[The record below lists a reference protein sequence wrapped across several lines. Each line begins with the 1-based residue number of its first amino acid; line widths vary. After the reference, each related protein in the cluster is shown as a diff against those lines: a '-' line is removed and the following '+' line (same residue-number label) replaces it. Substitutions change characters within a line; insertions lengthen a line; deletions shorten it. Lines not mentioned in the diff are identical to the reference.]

1 MNEKRSSAGFRTVE
15 HRADLCVVGGGLAG
29 LCAAVA
35 AARHGARVVLM
46 QDRPMPGGNAS
57 SEIRMWVCGAQ
68 GDNCRETGILEELML
83 ENLYRNPD
91 RNYSVWDGILYA
103 AAAYQPGLE
112 LLLNCSCMDCE
123 TEAQTIRSVTGWQTT
138 TQTYHRVRAPLFADC
153 SGDSVLAPLTGAAFR
168 WGRES
173 RAEFGEDIAP
183 AAADRKTMGM
193 SCMLQAREET
203 RPSAF
208 TPPPWA
214 YHFTKEDLPHRVPDL
229 TQPAENFWYLELGGD
244 RDTIADTEDLRDELL
259 RVAYGIWD
267 FLKNDPENRE
277 RNRNWRLDWVG
288 ILPGKRESRRYE
300 GDYLLTQRDVQAG
313 GPFADAVAYGGWPLD
328 DHDPAGFRSNGA
340 PNVAIPVPSPYGIP
354 YRCLYSRNI
363 DNLLFAGRNISVTH
377 AAMSSTRVM
386 ATCALLGQAVGT
398 AAAIAAREGLSPRG
412 VYEHRLAE
420 LQQTLMEDDCWLPG
434 RKRAVP
440 PLTENALLVCPAPEA
455 ENLRNGYDRPENGQD
470 NGVSVPKGAVIAY
483 RFAAPAPVERVRI
496 VFDSDLNRATLPERE
511 RRLNRNMPHNRH
523 LDAPELYVPKTM
535 VRAYRVEGVTPAGET
550 VTLAEETENFRR
562 LLQIDA
568 RGVFTEIR
576 LIPLETWG
584 SEQCRLFS
592 FDVSGRPA
600 GAL

>member
-1 MNEKRSSAGFRTVE
+1 
-15 HRADLCVVGGGLAG
+15 
-29 LCAAVA
+29 
-35 AARHGARVVLM
+35 
-46 QDRPMPGGNAS
+46 
-57 SEIRMWVCGAQ
+57 
-68 GDNCRETGILEELML
+68 
-83 ENLYRNPD
+83 
-91 RNYSVWDGILYA
+91 
-103 AAAYQPGLE
+103 
-112 LLLNCSCMDCE
+112 
-123 TEAQTIRSVTGWQTT
+123 
-138 TQTYHRVRAPLFADC
+138 
-153 SGDSVLAPLTGAAFR
+153 
-168 WGRES
+168 
-173 RAEFGEDIAP
+173 
-183 AAADRKTMGM
+183 
-193 SCMLQAREET
+193 AREET

-229 TQPAENFWYLELGGD
+229 TQPGENFWYLELGGD

-300 GDYLLTQRDVQAG
+300 GDYLMTQRDVQAG
-313 GPFADAVAYGGWPLD
+313 GRFDDTVAYGGWPLD
-328 DHDPAGFRSNGA
+328 DHDPAGFRSKGA
-340 PNVAIPVPSPYGIP
+340 PNVAILVPSPYGIP

-363 DNLLFAGRNISVTH
+363 ANLFFAGRNISVTH

-412 VYEHRLAE
+412 VYEHRLEE

-440 PLTENALLVCPAPEA
+440 PLTEQALLVCPAPEA

-483 RFAAPAPVERVRI
+483 RFASPAPVERVRI

-523 LDAPELYVPKTM
+523 LDAPELYVPRTM

-562 LLQIDA
+562 LRQIDA

-600 GAL
+600 AAL